1 METEKNFIKPIS
13 LVGKE
18 WARGK
23 NLLET
28 DFFKNRSDLFANYS
42 EGEFRT
48 LNALFYTIQSGF
60 VVFDEKTKLYH
71 ADKTEISSSDEW
83 LVLKEAELR
92 TLTDTK
98 DKHTRE
104 IQNHDE
110 VMEYFQTQSL
120 SVMDYYLYQLTNKTI
135 VATNIYDPAVGA
147 MLKLRMF
154 SIITGV
160 KKFKEGKENIY
171 HIQIGDALKLASQEY
186 KLALTCN
193 RPHQKAI
200 GNYIKQT
207 TNRKSKGKYAELM
220 IEFLKAHQWKSA
232 YTADLKELRFAL
244 NLPEY
249 ETTKRVTM
257 SRVVDKINQSITAIQ
272 QVVPFSFEIHKKDE
286 KITFKF
292 KGQNTLF

>member
-1 METEKNFIKPIS
+1 MEKDFIKPIS

-28 DFFKNRSDLFANYS
+28 DFFKNRGDLFANYS
-42 EGEFRT
+42 EGEFKT
-48 LNALFYTIQSGF
+48 LNALFYTIQSNF
-60 VVFDEKTKLYH
+60 IVFDEKTKLYH
-71 ADKTEISSSDEW
+71 ADKTEIESSNEW
-83 LVLKEAELR
+83 LVLKEADLR

-98 DKHTRE
+98 DRNSKE
-104 IQNHDE
+104 IQNHNE
-110 VMEYFQTQSL
+110 VMEYFQSQSL

-135 VATNIYDPAVGA
+135 VATNIYDPAIGA
-147 MLKLRMF
+147 TLNLRMF

-160 KKFKEGKENIY
+160 KKFKEGKDNIY

-207 TNRKSKGKYAELM
+207 TNRKSKGKYAELI
-220 IEFLKAHQWKSA
+220 IEFLKAHQWKNK
-232 YTADLKELRFAL
+232 YTADLKELRHAL

-249 ETTKRVTM
+249 ETTQRVTL
-257 SRVVDKINQSITAIQ
+257 SRVIDKINQNMEKIKQTI
-272 QVVPFSFEIHKKDE
+272 PFSFEIHKKDE
-286 KITFKF
+286 KITFTFDK
-292 KGQNTLF
+292 QASLF